1 MTAHYGGGMPEQTS
15 TQRIATAPGVEV
27 VVTTHA
33 GVVEGL
39 PVLLLHGLSQQRH
52 FWDPVVRRLRARPVA
67 AMDQRGHG
75 DTGTPL
81 ASDFSVAACAAD
93 VVAVM
98 DHLGWARAVV
108 VGHSWGA
115 SVALAA
121 AAAPGDRVAASVL
134 VDGGLWSPSA
144 LGPRDQVRAALT
156 PPALGVPADELWTRI
171 RGGDLGP
178 WWSDEVQAALTPTF
192 EADADG
198 LLRTR
203 LGMDRHMAVLDGML
217 DHDHRASLDS
227 CEASGVPVWA
237 AVCEPTRARQG
248 SDGLAEAW
256 QEAREAGVVD
266 AMRRGNCLV
275 HRWPGAVHDV
285 PLQWPAL
292 VAGLVDAV
300 VEQAEGG
307 DR

>member
-1 MTAHYGGGMPEQTS
+1 MMHKPTYATAVPLTAHYGGGMPEQTS
-15 TQRIATAPGVEV
+15 TQRIATAPGIEV

-33 GVVEGL
+33 GVTEGL

-93 VVAVM
+93 ALAVI
-98 DHLGWARAVV
+98 DRLGWARAVV

-121 AAAPGDRVAASVL
+121 AAASGDRVAAAVL

-144 LGPRDQVRAALT
+144 LGPRDQVREALT
-156 PPALGVPADELWTRI
+156 PPALGLPADELWIRI
-171 RGGDLGP
+171 RGGDLGS
-178 WWSDEVQAALTPTF
+178 WWSDEVQAALAPTF
-192 EADADG
+192 EPDTDG

-217 DHDHRASLDS
+217 DHDHRSSLDS

-237 AVCEPTRARQG
+237 AVCEPARARQG
-248 SDGLAEAW
+248 GDGLADAW
-256 QEAREAGVVD
+256 QQAREDGVGYSVFKS
-266 AMRRGNCLV
+266 N
-275 HRWPGAVHDV
+275 
-285 PLQWPAL
+285 
-292 VAGLVDAV
+292 
-300 VEQAEGG
+300 
-307 DR
+307 